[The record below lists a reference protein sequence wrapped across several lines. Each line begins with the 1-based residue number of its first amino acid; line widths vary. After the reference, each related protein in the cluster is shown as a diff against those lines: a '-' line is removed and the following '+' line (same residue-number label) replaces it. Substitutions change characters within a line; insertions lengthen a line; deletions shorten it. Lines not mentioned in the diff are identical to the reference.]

1 MGSLISLLQTSNEA
15 GPDIMLDFENA
26 QPIPEEEQLYRYV
39 LDLLKHS
46 NAILQSLRQYTGC
59 GELIRKAIS
68 MPSRQTEE
76 EAWIALCPS
85 AMKLRKYYEFSQR
98 IEDIFPRILY
108 VLCTGNIIEN
118 LEKYQATARKL
129 ADLLNFIL
137 QFDDLKMTN
146 PAIQND
152 FSYYRRS
159 LSRMKNN
166 FQINK
171 QNIPVNDELANRM
184 SLFYAYSTPMFKAV
198 TDATLMFVSPGSKS
212 GITADNVSEC
222 LSLMTCI
229 CYNAV
234 SKYRVQSQPMI
245 AFCLRVMVGCI
256 ILFDHIDRDGAFS
269 RNSKINIR
277 VCIRLI
283 QGSAGVD
290 ADSLLN
296 TLRYTS
302 KHLNDDSTPKNIK
315 NMLNT

>member
-1 MGSLISLLQTSNEA
+1 MGSIVSLIQNSSEN
-15 GPDIMLDFENA
+15 GPDIVLDFENA

-39 LDLLKHS
+39 VELLNRS

-68 MPSRQTEE
+68 SPSPQTEE
-76 EAWIALCPS
+76 EAWVALCPS
-85 AMKLRKYYEFSQR
+85 AMKLKKYYEFSQR

-108 VLCTGNIIEN
+108 VLCKGNITEN
-118 LEKYQATARKL
+118 LEKYQATTRKL
-129 ADLLNFIL
+129 ADLLNFVL

-146 PAIQND
+146 PSIQND
-152 FSYYRRS
+152 FSYYRRL
-159 LSRMKNN
+159 LSRVKNN
-166 FQINK
+166 YNLNK
-171 QNIPVNDELANRM
+171 QTIPVNDELANRM

-198 TDATLMFVSPGSKS
+198 TDATLLFVSPNSKS
-212 GITADNVSEC
+212 GIAASQVSEC
-222 LSLMTCI
+222 LSLLTCI

-245 AFCLRVMVGCI
+245 SFCLRVMVGCI
-256 ILFDHIDRDGAFS
+256 ILFDHIDPDGAFAK
-269 RNSKINIR
+269 NSKINIR
-277 VCIRLI
+277 GCIRLI

-302 KHLNDDSTPKNIK
+302 KHLNDEATPKSIK
-315 NMLNT
+315 NLLN

>member
-1 MGSLISLLQTSNEA
+1 MGSLVSIIQNSNDS
-15 GPDIMLDFENA
+15 GPDIILDFENA

-39 LDLLKHS
+39 VEILNRS

-68 MPSRQTEE
+68 NPSPQTEE
-76 EAWIALCPS
+76 EAWVALCPS
-85 AMKLRKYYEFSQR
+85 AVKLKKYYEFSQR
-98 IEDIFPRILY
+98 IEDIFPRILF
-108 VLCTGNIIEN
+108 VLCKGNITEN
-118 LEKYQATARKL
+118 LGKYQATTKKL
-129 ADLLNFIL
+129 ADLLSFVL

-146 PAIQND
+146 PSIQND
-152 FSYYRRS
+152 FSYYRRL
-159 LSRMKNN
+159 LSRIKNN
-166 FQINK
+166 YKINK

-198 TDATLMFVSPGSKS
+198 TDATIAFVAPNSKS
-212 GITADNVSEC
+212 GVSAQQVSEC
-222 LSLMTCI
+222 LSLMTNI

-245 AFCLRVMVGCI
+245 SFCLRVMVGCI
-256 ILFDHIDRDGAFS
+256 ILFDHIDQEGAFH
-269 RNSKINIR
+269 RNSKINIKG
-277 VCIRLI
+277 CIRLI

-315 NMLNT
+315 NLLN

>member
-1 MGSLISLLQTSNEA
+1 MGSLVSIIQNSNES
-15 GPDIMLDFENA
+15 GPDIVLDFENA
-26 QPIPEEEQLYRYV
+26 QPIQEEEQLYRYIV
-39 LDLLKHS
+39 EILNRS

-68 MPSRQTEE
+68 NPSPQTEE
-76 EAWIALCPS
+76 EAWVALCPS
-85 AMKLRKYYEFSQR
+85 AVKLKKYYEFSQR
-98 IEDIFPRILY
+98 IEDIFPRILF
-108 VLCTGNIIEN
+108 VLCKGNITEN
-118 LEKYQATARKL
+118 LEKYQATTKKL
-129 ADLLNFIL
+129 ADLLNFVL

-146 PAIQND
+146 PSIQND
-152 FSYYRRS
+152 FSYYRRL
-159 LSRMKNN
+159 LSRVKNN
-166 FQINK
+166 YKINK

-198 TDATLMFVSPGSKS
+198 TDSTLAFVAPNSKS
-212 GITADNVSEC
+212 GISSQQVGEC
-222 LSLMTCI
+222 LSLMTNI

-245 AFCLRVMVGCI
+245 SFCLRVMVGCI
-256 ILFDHIDRDGAFS
+256 ILFDHIDSEGAFH

-277 VCIRLI
+277 GCIRLI

-315 NMLNT
+315 NLLN